1 MKILKGNLP
10 EPLYQAILKVNS
22 KYSKGEAD
30 YSVTQLIDSP
40 RISML
45 KQQHWDEIEENAEDM
60 IFRFYGQLAHNILAE
75 SSDFNVLQE
84 ERMFS
89 KIEGKV
95 ISGCPDWFDG
105 NVINDYKITSKYSV
119 AHGVKEEWVKQLN
132 VYYYLLVDNGW
143 EPKELQIVAI
153 CRDAGKDD
161 PKVVILPVEMWDLA
175 QAEAYIRARVNL
187 HEQAKEAL
195 PLCTEEERWYSP
207 MIFAVMKTGNKR
219 AIKLFDLKIEANGY
233 MKLLQK
239 KEKKLIYID
248 ERPGESKRC
257 SKYCNVNKFCSQ
269 YLSTEKSEEI
279 PF

>member
-1 MKILKGNLP
+1 MKITKGNLP
-10 EPLYQAILKVNS
+10 EPLYQAILKVNA

-45 KQQHWDEIEENAEDM
+45 KQQHWDEIEEIAEDM
-60 IFRFYGQLAHNILAE
+60 LWRFYGSLSHEIIAA
-75 SSDFNVLQE
+75 SSDWNVLHE
-84 ERMFS
+84 ERMFT
-89 KIEGKV
+89 KTEGKI

-105 NVINDYKITSKYSV
+105 TLINDYKITSKYSI
-119 AHGVKEEWVKQLN
+119 AHGAKDEWVKQMNL
-132 VYYYLLVDNGW
+132 YRYILVDNGW
-143 EPKELQIVAI
+143 HPASLQIVAI
-153 CRDAGKDD
+153 CRDAGKEDA
-161 PKVVILPVEMWDLA
+161 KVVILSIEMWDLKHT
-175 QAEAYIRARVNL
+175 EAYIRERVQL
-187 HEQAKEAL
+187 HEQAKKVL
-195 PLCTEEERWYSP
+195 PFCTEEERWYTSP
-207 MIFAVMKTGNKR
+207 KFAVCKEGNKR

-269 YLSTEKSEEI
+269 YLSTEKSEET